1 MILIGTAN
9 SFPTQQEWLDCIADW
24 HQFCV
29 EQGLQPW
36 EHLTTE
42 ELGFYVSQ
50 ELYKLR
56 PVAQK
61 AS

>member
-1 MILIGTAN
+1 MILIGNAD

-24 HQFCV
+24 HEFCIK
-29 EQGLQPW
+29 QGLAPW
-36 EHLTTE
+36 EHLTIDD
-42 ELGFYVSQ
+42 LSFYASQ
-50 ELYKLR
+50 ELYNLR